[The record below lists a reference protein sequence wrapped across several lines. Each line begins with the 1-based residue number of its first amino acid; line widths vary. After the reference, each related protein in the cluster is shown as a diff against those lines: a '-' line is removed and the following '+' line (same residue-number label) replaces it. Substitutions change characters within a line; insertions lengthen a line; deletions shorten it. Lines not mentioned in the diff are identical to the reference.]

1 MTENKL
7 LRDLEEILNGSI
19 DPVMFPYKKGNSL
32 RIGKYAVRNSRGYYK
47 VFDCETNKQVA
58 QMFCKSSAV
67 ALAKSLAQGH
77 NSLESIKHID
87 QHIQKWYNDCVFY
100 KHTITTT
107 KNKILKDT
115 VQTRL
120 DLAKND
126 INLAKKELYKIIFD
140 VDKYF

>member
-100 KHTITTT
+100 KHTMKVT
-107 KNKILKDT
+107 KD
-115 VQTRL
+115 
-120 DLAKND
+120 D
-126 INLAKKELYKIIFD
+126 IKFD
-140 VDKYF
+140 VVSTRYDIARDQTDKARKQLDKYIYA

>member
-100 KHTITTT
+100 KHTMKVT
-107 KNKILKDT
+107 KD
-115 VQTRL
+115 
-120 DLAKND
+120 D
-126 INLAKKELYKIIFD
+126 IKFD
-140 VDKYF
+140 VVSTRYDISRDQTDKARKQLDKYIYA